1 MTDCPSTTPTN
12 TAVRIQTTVIF
23 DLLVFDPF
31 FGPCFANPMSSSTS
45 DNDNLAWVKPMFRA
59 AFDESHAGGK
69 SATGHSPAVA
79 AVKVLTHV
87 IKTSRGERIELRRVG
102 LSSFFFF

>member
-1 MTDCPSTTPTN
+1 MVIWPEATPRSTNRTK
-12 TAVRIQTTVIF
+12 IVIF
-23 DLLVFDPF
+23 DS
-31 FGPCFANPMSSSTS
+31 FGRLMSSSTA

-87 IKTSRGERIELRRVG
+87 IKTSRGERRAIARSLAP
-102 LSSFFFF
+102 S